1 MKLRAPCAFSWCA
14 AVSLLLA
21 ACGGAA
27 ASPSTPAAS
36 SAASVVAAK
45 PAPASSAA
53 KPSAT
58 SAAASAKPAASGAA
72 AAAPIKLRAMELT
85 PVPDPMLSYNQMA
98 QDLGL
103 FQKHGLDVEILKAGG
118 GGPAKVQ
125 TIVAN
130 SADIATTDVVSM
142 YGGISQGAAIQALFV
157 PAANYGTAVIAQK
170 QYTTVA
176 QLKGKQLATPSLE
189 GAGRFLASI
198 AFQHFGVKDSDIKWL
213 AISGTSQE
221 LAAVLAGRVA
231 GATLGQTAIPL
242 VQDGP
247 NAQQINILIP
257 STTAYTPTWPN
268 FEFIAQKQWL
278 QKNPE
283 AARRYVATMLD
294 MARTLAKDQQAY
306 SRVAHQVFPPM
317 SEAQAAKLWTLL
329 SDAHYW
335 PVNGGVNIAAAQ
347 GALGTFFKVRKQ
359 QPNHYLAK
367 AADAFD
373 TGPLKSVL
381 DQAGVLSGASDVPDW
396 YKK

>member
-1 MKLRAPCAFSWCA
+1 
-14 AVSLLLA
+14 
-21 ACGGAA
+21 
-27 ASPSTPAAS
+27 
-36 SAASVVAAK
+36 
-45 PAPASSAA
+45 
-53 KPSAT
+53 
-58 SAAASAKPAASGAA
+58 
-72 AAAPIKLRAMELT
+72 MELT
-85 PVPDPMLSYNQMA
+85 PVPDPTLSYNQIA

-103 FQKHGLDVEILKAGG
+103 FEKHGLDVEILKAGG

-157 PAANYGTAVIAQK
+157 SAANYGTAVIAQK
-170 QYTTVA
+170 PYTTVA
-176 QLKGKQLATPSLE
+176 ELKGKQLATPSLE

-198 AFQHFGVKDSDIKWL
+198 AFQHFGVKDQDIKWL

-221 LAAVLAGRVA
+221 LAAVLSGRVA
-231 GATLGQTAIPL
+231 GASLGQTAIPL

-247 NAQQINILIP
+247 NAQQINVLIP

-283 AARRYVATMLD
+283 AARRYVAAMLD
-294 MARTLAKDQQAY
+294 MARTLAKDQQTY

-335 PVNGGVNIAAAQ
+335 PVNGGVNLPAAQ
-347 GALGTFFKVRKQ
+347 GALDTFFKVRKQ
-359 QPNHYLAK
+359 QPNQYLSK

-373 TGPLKSVL
+373 TSPLKSVL
-381 DQAGVLSGASDVPDW
+381 DQEGVLSGASDMPDW